1 MQAADYYVELEN
13 DKVRCDLCPHQCLI
27 HPGHVGICFV
37 RQNQNGRLV
46 PLTYGRV
53 SSVHLDP
60 IEKKPL
66 HFFHPGTT
74 ILSVGSVGCNL
85 ACQFCQNWEIA
96 KPKDLIKKESAP
108 ADPPSFVLD
117 ATRAL
122 SVDDLLSTAD
132 KYIGLGNIGVA
143 FTYNEPFIWFEYLL
157 EATRAL
163 KERGLKNILVTN
175 GYVSEEPLRAL
186 LPYIDAMNIDI
197 KAFDKSFYQK
207 LGGELEPVLRCAEIA
222 NAECHVEITNLLI
235 PEMNTDEEKITM
247 LVDWIADTLGPKTPL
262 HFSRYFP
269 ARRFNMPPT
278 PMADLDLARKVAERR
293 LKSVVIGN
301 V

>member
-1 MQAADYYVELEN
+1 M
-13 DKVRCDLCPHQCLI
+13 
-27 HPGHVGICFV
+27 
-37 RQNQNGRLV
+37 
-46 PLTYGRV
+46 
-53 SSVHLDP
+53 
-60 IEKKPL
+60 
-66 HFFHPGTT
+66 
-74 ILSVGSVGCNL
+74 
-85 ACQFCQNWEIA
+85 
-96 KPKDLIKKESAP
+96 
-108 ADPPSFVLD
+108 
-117 ATRAL
+117 

-175 GYVSEEPLRAL
+175 GYMSEEPLRAL

-222 NAECHVEITNLLI
+222 NADCHVEITNLLI

-269 ARRFNMPPT
+269 ARRFNKPPT